1 MRSLTLASGL
11 KRTGA
16 NNPWQWIPS
25 LYLIEG
31 LPNAIVVTV
40 AVVLFKN
47 LGLDNSR
54 VALYTSLMYLPWV
67 IKPFWSPFVDI
78 FGSKRRWIL
87 AMQLL
92 MAAGIASIA
101 LSLRSTWWLATSL
114 AAFWGVAFCSATHDI
129 AADGFYMLALDERRQ
144 AMFVGIRSTFYRLAT
159 LLASGGVVW
168 LAGRLMNSGI
178 EIAVAWQIMMASLAV
193 LFLLAALWHWKV
205 LPTPPSDRP
214 ARARTVGD
222 ILTDFVLTFKTFIL
236 RPNLVV
242 ALTFMLLYRLPEALL
257 CKMVQPFLLDPLADG
272 GLGLTTEQVGLA
284 NGTFGV
290 IGIVAGGIIG
300 GLAIARYGLRRC
312 IWPMALALTLP
323 SGFYCYL
330 AAVQPQTMPLICSG
344 IAIEQLGYGF
354 GFTAYMMYMMK
365 FCEGSEFTTSHYA
378 FCTGIMALGLMLPGL
393 GAGSLQ
399 MALGSYE
406 AFFAVVMLLCSATF
420 IVTAIA
426 RRHLD

>member
-1 MRSLTLASGL
+1 MRSSTRANGL
-11 KRTGA
+11 KSKSA
-16 NNPWQWIPS
+16 NNPWLWIPS

-40 AVVLFKN
+40 AVVLLKN
-47 LGLDNSR
+47 LGLDNGR
-54 VALYTSLMYLPWV
+54 VALYTSLLYLPWV

-78 FGSKRRWIL
+78 FGSKRSWII

-92 MAAGIASIA
+92 MAAGMASIA
-101 LSLRSTWWLATSL
+101 FSLRSSWWLATSL

-178 EIAVAWQIMMASLAV
+178 EVAAAWQILMAALAV
-193 LFLLAALWHWKV
+193 LFLLAAIWHGKA
-205 LPTPPSDRP
+205 LPAPPADRT
-214 ARARTVGD
+214 AQAHTVGN
-222 ILTDFVLTFKTFIL
+222 IVSDFALTFRTFFRRDNIG
-236 RPNLVV
+236 V
-242 ALTFMLLYRLPEALL
+242 ALAFMLLYRLPEALL
-257 CKMVQPFLLDPLADG
+257 GKMVQPFLLDPIAEG

-290 IGIVAGGIIG
+290 IGIVAGGILG

-406 AFFAVVMLLCSATF
+406 TF
-420 IVTAIA
+420 
-426 RRHLD
+426 LPW